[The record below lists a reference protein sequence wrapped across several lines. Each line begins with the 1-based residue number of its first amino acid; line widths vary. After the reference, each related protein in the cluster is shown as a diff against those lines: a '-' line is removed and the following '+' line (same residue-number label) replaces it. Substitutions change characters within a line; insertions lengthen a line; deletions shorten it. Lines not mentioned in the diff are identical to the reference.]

1 MATTLTTSHVT
12 KAFEKIVDPFRNQG
26 ASLSEVMDTIEAY
39 ADPNIVFHVVGQEF
53 SLGCH
58 LTGFEAMKN
67 HVQNQMAPS
76 YLSALDT
83 SKEGQQKLSRS
94 SAEWMT
100 RRSSS
105 SKAEAF
111 PLQVKYSTLR
121 HQQETCS

>member
-26 ASLSEVMDTIEAY
+26 ASLSEVMETIEAY

-58 LTGFEAMKN
+58 VTGFEAMKN

-76 YLSALDT
+76 YLSALDS
-83 SKEGQQKLSRS
+83 SKEGQQKIVQVIGGVDDKAAIQFEGRGVS
-94 SAEWMT
+94 SAG
-100 RRSSS
+100 
-105 SKAEAF
+105 
-111 PLQVKYSTLR
+111 KYSTLR
-121 HQQETCS
+121 CQQKTCS